1 MFNLIKLYNL
11 RGILHVHAH
20 VHGPRPY
27 EVGFCHEFRLNFT
40 LIFKSLEG
48 EHKDRVRGSCEKVTI
63 GDFFAKRFPQEK
75 DERGKAEEANPLSSI
90 NTCYVADREQSSS
103 LGSHAP
109 EFMFIGASARSNEG
123 EEAAA
128 CPLVLEGLV

>member
-11 RGILHVHAH
+11 CGILHVHAH

-63 GDFFAKRFPQEK
+63 GDFFW
-75 DERGKAEEANPLSSI
+75 EEISS
-90 NTCYVADREQSSS
+90 
-103 LGSHAP
+103 G
-109 EFMFIGASARSNEG
+109 
-123 EEAAA
+123 
-128 CPLVLEGLV
+128 